1 MHRCEV
7 TFVFNVCERADDGE
21 DKGVD
26 ESLDLGYG
34 IHLENIGKF
43 CYLGDMVNGGGAN
56 SLSVARVRCVCRKFK
71 EFSGIL
77 TRK

>member
-34 IHLENIGKF
+34 VHLENIGKF
-43 CYLGDMVNGGGAN
+43 CYLGDMLNWGRSEFFICSEGA
-56 SLSVARVRCVCRKFK
+56 LC
-71 EFSGIL
+71 I
-77 TRK
+77 